1 MLLCP
6 NSTNTSVT
14 ISFSTTNPPDYPKRT
29 LVSKFRMKYG
39 PSSLLSFIQ
48 STKLS
53 RLSTKN
59 ILSGTLRFKE
69 TINPSHHLVAVFG
82 KVTTKLEQITGL
94 SIKFSSFKNGLRQK
108 MRLKMIWL
116 NKIWWELKGL
126 TKRGLLTLHKC
137 LTLTLSFYTSNLS
150 SFTPWFL
157 LNSTICTN
165 NLRNKTDVSNLLKM
179 MMIIPKGSFS
189 KRKLLKSAKSLSDYL
204 AVSKIASVL
213 VICL

>member
-1 MLLCP
+1 MFVCS

-59 ILSGTLRFKE
+59 ILSGTLWSKE
-69 TINPSHHLVAVFG
+69 TINPSHNLVTVFG

-94 SIKFSSFKNGLRQK
+94 SIKFSSLKNGLRHK
-108 MRLKMIWL
+108 MRIKIIRL
-116 NKIWWELKGL
+116 NKIWSKLKSL
-126 TKRGLLTLHKC
+126 TNSGLLTLHKC
-137 LTLTLSFYTSNLS
+137 LILTLSF
-150 SFTPWFL
+150 
-157 LNSTICTN
+157 
-165 NLRNKTDVSNLLKM
+165 
-179 MMIIPKGSFS
+179 
-189 KRKLLKSAKSLSDYL
+189 
-204 AVSKIASVL
+204 
-213 VICL
+213 